1 MNFENT
7 KDLNLFFSEENLEF
21 LRNINQELLKIDNLT
36 EKNQKKEEKYSLFL
50 TALTTK
56 DFSNTNKEYF
66 LDVKNIFSLIEKNR
80 ETLKNL
86 KNTLSN
92 LSAKLLSLVLN
103 NDQSANATELI
114 NEINNI
120 LNKYI
125 EQLDDMKKDFVSN
138 NISINTFTSYHS
150 TRLLLTT
157 FEMDLGDN
165 LDDSISLIYPNTPSG
180 KIETSYS
187 DIVGT
192 TENKTLII
200 SEKENKVY
208 LPYKK
213 TELKAYMSQ
222 YPLSYYSYKNVI
234 EKEFILPLNYF
245 MNNPSLARF
254 RETYSLYRDREA
266 SSPFE
271 AIQKALSLTFKSE
284 LNPAIIAAC
293 KTKKQLNNYLLC
305 LADNKIS
312 EFQDFEIL
320 YDIKPKKA

>member
-1 MNFENT
+1 MSLENT

-21 LRNINQELLKIDNLT
+21 LKNINQELIKIDNLI

-50 TALTTK
+50 TTLTAK

-66 LDVKNIFSLIEKNR
+66 IDVKNIFSLIEKNR

-86 KNTLSN
+86 KNTLSH
-92 LSAKLLSLVLN
+92 LSSTLLSLVLSN
-103 NDQSANATELI
+103 NQTTSTTDSI

-125 EQLDDMKKDFVSN
+125 EQLDDMKKDFISN

-150 TRLLLTT
+150 TKLLLTT

-165 LDDSISLIYPNTPSG
+165 LDDSIFLVYPNIPSG

-187 DIVGT
+187 NLVGA
-192 TENKTLII
+192 TENNTLII

-234 EKEFILPLNYF
+234 EKEFILPLHYF

-305 LADNKIS
+305 LDDNNVS

-320 YDIKPKKA
+320 YDIKPKRT